1 MSNAIIATPATLPA
15 TTGKLFKGFNVSDF
29 IRQILPY
36 PDTEMGKPSL
46 IRMNSASATSAL
58 GGKTTA
64 PAFITGLLYMLAA
77 HAYGQKTAQD
87 MANKLP
93 SYSAH
98 CLLAGASMLPKG
110 KGCTIA
116 ALKGAT
122 EHAVNALLTL
132 PAKKITVQRTA
143 PAKIIAMEETAECS
157 VAEANAVLAE
167 VWAYNPSMD
176 AEDQAKK
183 YAGYYLRQSQGAT
196 AARLL
201 SPEWRDACAEADKAE
216 WRAEQAEIRAADAMT
231 DRSIAVQEFIKL
243 AEFLGVKLTA
253 TQRKAL
259 AA

>member
-15 TTGKLFKGFNVSDF
+15 TTGKLFKGFNVSGF
-29 IRQILPY
+29 VNQILPH
-36 PDTEMGKPSL
+36 PDSEAGKPSL

-77 HAYGQKTAQD
+77 HAYGQKTAESL
-87 MANKLP
+87 AEKLP

-98 CLLAGASMLPKG
+98 CLLAGASLLPKG

-132 PAKKITVQRTA
+132 PAKKLTVERTK
-143 PAKIIAMEETAECS
+143 PAKAVELPDANTADQTYMAQDAMLC
-157 VAEANAVLAE
+157 
-167 VWAYNPSMD
+167 NPTMD
-176 AEDQAKK
+176 AEDQARK
-183 YAGYYLRQSQGAT
+183 YAGYYLRQSQGST

-201 SPEWRDACAEADKAE
+201 SPEWREACAEAEKAE
-216 WRAEQAEIRAADAMT
+216 WRAQQAEIRVADVMT
-231 DRSIAVQEFIKL
+231 DRSIAVQEFVKL
-243 AEFLGVKLTA
+243 ADFLGVKLTPA
-253 TQRKAL
+253 QRKAI

>member
-15 TTGKLFKGFNVSDF
+15 TTGKLFKGFNVAGF
-29 IRQILPY
+29 IGQILPY
-36 PDTEMGKPSL
+36 PDNEAGKPSL

-93 SYSAH
+93 NYSAH

-110 KGCTIA
+110 KGCTVA

-132 PAKKITVQRTA
+132 PAKKITVKRTT
-143 PAKIIAMEETAECS
+143 PAKIIELPDANTADRSYMAQEAILCSPPMDSEEQGAR
-157 VAEANAVLAE
+157 
-167 VWAYNPSMD
+167 
-176 AEDQAKK
+176 
-183 YAGYYLRQSQGAT
+183 YAGHYLRQSQGAT

-201 SPEWRDACAEADKAE
+201 SPEWREACAEYEKAE
-216 WRAEQAEIRAADAMT
+216 WREKQAEIRAADVMS
-231 DRSIAVQEFIKL
+231 DRNIAVQEFIRL
-243 AEFLGVKLTA
+243 SDFLGIKLTA

>member
-1 MSNAIIATPATLPA
+1 MKNTVIQTPATLPA
-15 TTGKLFKGFNVSDF
+15 TTGKLFKGFNVAGF
-29 IRQILPY
+29 IGQILPY
-36 PDTEMGKPSL
+36 ADTEAGKPSL

-77 HAYGQKTAQD
+77 HAYGQKTAESL
-87 MANKLP
+87 AEKLP

-98 CLLAGASMLPKG
+98 CLMAGASLLPKG
-110 KGCTIA
+110 KGCSVA

-132 PAKKITVQRTA
+132 PAKKPTVQRTA
-143 PAKIIAMEETAECS
+143 PAKT
-157 VAEANAVLAE
+157 VALTEANTAGQSYMAQD
-167 VWAYNPSMD
+167 AMICNPTMD

-201 SPEWRDACAEADKAE
+201 SPEWIDACAEYEKAE
-216 WRAEQAEIRAADAMT
+216 WRAKQAEIRAADAMQ
-231 DRSIAVQEFIKL
+231 DRAIAVQEFVKL

-253 TQRKAL
+253 TQRKAI

>member
-1 MSNAIIATPATLPA
+1 MSNAIITTPATLPA
-15 TTGKLFKGFNVSDF
+15 TTGKLFKGFNVSSF
-29 IRQILPY
+29 IGQILPY
-36 PDTEMGKPSL
+36 PDGEAGKPSL

-77 HAYGQKTAQD
+77 HAYGQKTAEN
-87 MANKLP
+87 MAEKLP
-93 SYSAH
+93 NYSAH
-98 CLLAGASMLPKG
+98 CLLAGSSMLPKG
-110 KGCTIA
+110 KGCTVA

-132 PAKKITVQRTA
+132 PAKKLTVQRTA
-143 PAKIIAMEETAECS
+143 PAKTIALT
-157 VAEANAVLAE
+157 EANAADQTYMAQDAMLCNPPMGAE
-167 VWAYNPSMD
+167 EQS
-176 AEDQAKK
+176 KK

-201 SPEWRDACAEADKAE
+201 SPEWRNACEEYEKAE
-216 WRAEQAEIRAADAMT
+216 WRAKQAEIRAADVMT
-231 DRSIAVQEFIKL
+231 ERNIAVQEFVKL

-253 TQRKAL
+253 TQRKVI

>member
-1 MSNAIIATPATLPA
+1 MKNTVIQTPATLPA
-15 TTGKLFKGFNVSDF
+15 TTGNLFKGFNVSGF
-29 IRQILPY
+29 IGQILPY
-36 PDTEMGKPSL
+36 ADEEAGKPSL

-77 HAYGQKTAQD
+77 HAYGQKTAESL
-87 MANKLP
+87 AEKLP

-122 EHAVNALLTL
+122 EHAVKALLTL
-132 PAKKITVQRTA
+132 PAKKLTVQRTA
-143 PAKIIAMEETAECS
+143 PAKTIELPD
-157 VAEANAVLAE
+157 ANAAGREYMAADAMLT
-167 VWAYNPSMD
+167 NPPMD
-176 AEDQAKK
+176 AEEQSKR
-183 YAGYYLRQSQGAT
+183 YAGHYLRQSQGAT

-201 SPEWRDACAEADKAE
+201 SPEWRNACEEADKAA
-216 WRAEQAEIRAADAMT
+216 WRAKQAEIRAADAMQ
-231 DRSIAVQEFIKL
+231 DRAIAVQEFVKLADFLGIKL
-243 AEFLGVKLTA
+243 SAS
-253 TQRKAL
+253 QRKAL

>member
-1 MSNAIIATPATLPA
+1 MLNRQIIAAPATLPA
-15 TTGKLFKGFNVSDF
+15 TTGKLFKGFNVSGF
-29 IRQILPY
+29 IGQILPY
-36 PDTEMGKPSL
+36 ADSEAGKPSL

-64 PAFITGLLYMLAA
+64 PAFVTGLLYMLAA

-110 KGCTIA
+110 KGCTVA

-132 PAKKITVQRTA
+132 PAKKVTVERTA
-143 PAKIIAMEETAECS
+143 PAKIIELPDTNTAEQSYMAKDAC
-157 VAEANAVLAE
+157 LC
-167 VWAYNPSMD
+167 NPPMD

-183 YAGYYLRQSQGAT
+183 YAGHYLRQSQGAT

-201 SPEWRDACAEADKAE
+201 SPEWREACAEADKAE
-216 WRAEQAEIRAADAMT
+216 WRTQQAEIRAADAMQ
-231 DRSIAVQEFIKL
+231 DRAIAVQEFVKL

-253 TQRKAL
+253 TQRKAI

>member
-15 TTGKLFKGFNVSDF
+15 TTGKLFKGFNVAGF
-29 IRQILPY
+29 IGQILPY
-36 PDTEMGKPSL
+36 ADTEAGKPSL

-77 HAYGQKTAQD
+77 HAYGQKTAESL
-87 MANKLP
+87 AEKLP

-98 CLLAGASMLPKG
+98 CLLAGASLLPKG
-110 KGCTIA
+110 KGCSVA

-132 PAKKITVQRTA
+132 PAKKVTVQRAA
-143 PAKIIAMEETAECS
+143 PAKIIELPDANTAGQSYMAQDAMLCNPPMGAEEQS
-157 VAEANAVLAE
+157 
-167 VWAYNPSMD
+167 
-176 AEDQAKK
+176 KR
-183 YAGYYLRQSQGAT
+183 YAGHYLRQSQGAT

-201 SPEWRDACAEADKAE
+201 SPEWREACAEYEKAE
-216 WRAEQAEIRAADAMT
+216 WRAKQAEIRAADAMQ
-231 DRSIAVQEFIKL
+231 DRAIAVQEFVKL
-243 AEFLGVKLTA
+243 AEFLGVNLTA
-253 TQRKAL
+253 AQRKVL

>member
-15 TTGKLFKGFNVSDF
+15 TTGKLFKGFNVSGF
-29 IRQILPY
+29 VGQILPH
-36 PDTEMGKPSL
+36 PDSEAGKPSL

-87 MANKLP
+87 MADKLP
-93 SYSAH
+93 AYSAH
-98 CLLAGASMLPKG
+98 CLLAGASLLPKG
-110 KGCTIA
+110 KGCSVA

-143 PAKIIAMEETAECS
+143 PAKT
-157 VAEANAVLAE
+157 VALTEANTAGQSYMAQDAMLC
-167 VWAYNPSMD
+167 NPPMD

-183 YAGYYLRQSQGAT
+183 YAGHYLRQSQGAA

-201 SPEWRDACAEADKAE
+201 SPEWRNACEEADKAA
-216 WRAEQAEIRAADAMT
+216 WRAKQAEIRAADVME
-231 DRSIAVQEFIKL
+231 DRAIAVQEFVKL
-243 AEFLGVKLTA
+243 AEFLGVKLSA
-253 TQRKAL
+253 SQRKAL

>member
-15 TTGKLFKGFNVSDF
+15 TTGKLFKGFNVSGF
-29 IRQILPY
+29 IGQILPY

-77 HAYGQKTAQD
+77 HAYGQKTAESL
-87 MANKLP
+87 AEKLP
-93 SYSAH
+93 NYSAH
-98 CLLAGASMLPKG
+98 CLLAGASLLPKG

-116 ALKGAT
+116 VLKGAT
-122 EHAVNALLTL
+122 EHAVKALLTL

-143 PAKIIAMEETAECS
+143 PAKTIELSDANTADRSYMAADAMLT
-157 VAEANAVLAE
+157 
-167 VWAYNPSMD
+167 NPPMD
-176 AEDQAKK
+176 AEEQGKR
-183 YAGYYLRQSQGAT
+183 YAGHYLRQSQGMT

-201 SPEWRDACAEADKAE
+201 SPAWRDACAEYEKAE
-216 WRAEQAEIRAADAMT
+216 WRAKQAEIRAADVME
-231 DRSIAVQEFIKL
+231 DRAIAVQEFVKL
-243 AEFLGVKLTA
+243 AEFLGIKLTA
-253 TQRKAL
+253 TQRKEL

>member
-1 MSNAIIATPATLPA
+1 MSNAIITTPATLPA
-15 TTGKLFKGFNVSDF
+15 TTGKLFKGFNVAGF
-29 IRQILPY
+29 IGQILPY
-36 PDTEMGKPSL
+36 PDNEAGKPSL

-64 PAFITGLLYMLAA
+64 PAFLTGLLYMLAA

-98 CLLAGASMLPKG
+98 CLLAGAALLPKG
-110 KGCTIA
+110 KGCTVA

-143 PAKIIAMEETAECS
+143 PAKAIELPDANVADQTYMAQDAMLC
-157 VAEANAVLAE
+157 
-167 VWAYNPSMD
+167 NPSMD
-176 AEDQAKK
+176 AEEQAQK
-183 YAGYYLRQSQGAT
+183 YANHYLRQSRGVT

-201 SPEWRDACAEADKAE
+201 SPEWREACEDAEKAE
-216 WRAEQAEIRAADAMT
+216 WRAKQAEIRAADAMQ
-231 DRSIAVQEFIKL
+231 DRAIAVQEFIKL

>member
-1 MSNAIIATPATLPA
+1 MKNTVIQTPATLPA
-15 TTGKLFKGFNVSDF
+15 TTGKLFKGFNVSGF
-29 IRQILPY
+29 IGQILPY
-36 PDTEMGKPSL
+36 ADSEAGKPSL

-77 HAYGQKTAQD
+77 HAYGQKTAESL
-87 MANKLP
+87 AEKLP
-93 SYSAH
+93 IYSAH
-98 CLLAGASMLPKG
+98 CLLAGSSLLPKG

-132 PAKKITVQRTA
+132 PAKKLTVQRTA
-143 PAKIIAMEETAECS
+143 PAKTVELPD
-157 VAEANAVLAE
+157 ANAANRSYMAQDAMLC
-167 VWAYNPSMD
+167 NPTMD
-176 AEDQAKK
+176 AEEQSKK

-201 SPEWRDACAEADKAE
+201 SPEWRNACEEHEKAE
-216 WRAEQAEIRAADAMT
+216 WRAQQAEIRAADVMT
-231 DRSIAVQEFIKL
+231 ERNIAVQEFIKL

-253 TQRKAL
+253 TQRKVI

>member
-1 MSNAIIATPATLPA
+1 MSNAIIPTPATLPA
-15 TTGKLFKGFNVSDF
+15 TTGKLFKGFNVSGF
-29 IRQILPY
+29 IGQILPY
-36 PDTEMGKPSL
+36 ADSDAGKPSL

-132 PAKKITVQRTA
+132 PAKKITVERTA
-143 PAKIIAMEETAECS
+143 PAKTIAAPD
-157 VAEANAVLAE
+157 ANMAGQSYMAQDAMLC
-167 VWAYNPSMD
+167 NPSMD
-176 AEDQAKK
+176 AEEQSKR

-201 SPEWRDACAEADKAE
+201 SPEWRDACAEYEKAE
-216 WRAEQAEIRAADAMT
+216 WRAAQAEIRAADAMQ
-231 DRSIAVQEFIKL
+231 DRAIAVQEFVKL

-253 TQRKAL
+253 AQRKAI

>member
-15 TTGKLFKGFNVSDF
+15 TTGKLFKGFNVSGF
-29 IRQILPY
+29 IGQILPY

-77 HAYGQKTAQD
+77 HAYGQKTAESL
-87 MANKLP
+87 AEKLP

-132 PAKKITVQRTA
+132 PAKKLNVQRTA
-143 PAKIIAMEETAECS
+143 PAKTIELPD
-157 VAEANAVLAE
+157 ANAADQTYMAQDAMLC
-167 VWAYNPSMD
+167 NPTMD

-183 YAGYYLRQSQGAT
+183 YAGHYLRQSQKRT

-201 SPEWRDACAEADKAE
+201 SPEWRNACEEADKAA
-216 WRAEQAEIRAADAMT
+216 WRAKQAEIRAADAMQ
-231 DRSIAVQEFIKL
+231 DRAIAAQEFVKL

-253 TQRKAL
+253 AQRKAL

>member
-1 MSNAIIATPATLPA
+1 MSNTIIATPATLPA
-15 TTGKLFKGFNVSDF
+15 TTGKLFKGFNVAGF
-29 IRQILPY
+29 IGQILSY
-36 PDTEMGKPSL
+36 PDNEAGKPSL

-87 MANKLP
+87 MADKLP

-98 CLLAGASMLPKG
+98 CLLAGAALLPKG

-116 ALKGAT
+116 ELKGAT

-143 PAKIIAMEETAECS
+143 PAKTIELPDANTADRSYMAQDAMLT
-157 VAEANAVLAE
+157 
-167 VWAYNPSMD
+167 NPPMD
-176 AEDQAKK
+176 DDQQNR
-183 YAGYYLRQSQGAT
+183 YAGHYLRQSPGAT

-201 SPEWRDACAEADKAE
+201 SPEWREACAEYEKAE
-216 WRAEQAEIRAADAMT
+216 WRAKQAEIRAADAMQ
-231 DRSIAVQEFIKL
+231 DRAIAVQEFVKL
-243 AEFLGVKLTA
+243 AEFLGIKLTA
-253 TQRKAL
+253 AQRKAI

>member
-15 TTGKLFKGFNVSDF
+15 TTGKLFKGFNVTGF
-29 IRQILPY
+29 IGQILPY
-36 PDTEMGKPSL
+36 PDAEMGKPSL

-98 CLLAGASMLPKG
+98 CLLAGSSMLPKG
-110 KGCTIA
+110 KGCTVA

-132 PAKKITVQRTA
+132 PAKKLTVQRTA
-143 PAKIIAMEETAECS
+143 PAKTIALT
-157 VAEANAVLAE
+157 EANAADQTYMAQDAMLCNPPMGAE
-167 VWAYNPSMD
+167 EQS
-176 AEDQAKK
+176 KK

-201 SPEWRDACAEADKAE
+201 SPEWRNACEEHEKAE
-216 WRAEQAEIRAADAMT
+216 WRAKQAEIRAADVMT
-231 DRSIAVQEFIKL
+231 ERNIAVQEFVKL

-253 TQRKAL
+253 AQRKVI

>member
-15 TTGKLFKGFNVSDF
+15 TTGKLFKGFNVSGF
-29 IRQILPY
+29 IGQILPY
-36 PDTEMGKPSL
+36 ADSEAGKPSL

-77 HAYGQKTAQD
+77 HSYGQKTAQD

-98 CLLAGASMLPKG
+98 CLLAGAALLPKG

-132 PAKKITVQRTA
+132 PAKKLTVERTT
-143 PAKIIAMEETAECS
+143 PAKTIAAPDANTAGQSYMAQDAMLC
-157 VAEANAVLAE
+157 
-167 VWAYNPSMD
+167 NPPMD
-176 AEDQAKK
+176 ADEQSKR

-196 AARLL
+196 SARLL
-201 SPEWRDACAEADKAE
+201 SSEWREACAEAEKAE
-216 WRAEQAEIRAADAMT
+216 WRAQQAEIRAADAME
-231 DRSIAVQEFIKL
+231 DRAIAVQEFVKL

-253 TQRKAL
+253 TQRKVI

>member
-15 TTGKLFKGFNVSDF
+15 TTGKLFKGFNVAGF
-29 IRQILPY
+29 IGQILPY
-36 PDTEMGKPSL
+36 ADSEAGKPSL

-77 HAYGQKTAQD
+77 HSYGQKTAQD

-98 CLLAGASMLPKG
+98 CLLAGAALLPKG
-110 KGCTIA
+110 KGCTVG
-116 ALKGAT
+116 ALKAAT

-132 PAKKITVQRTA
+132 PAKKINVQRTT
-143 PAKIIAMEETAECS
+143 PAKTIELPD
-157 VAEANAVLAE
+157 ANAADQTYMAQDAMLT
-167 VWAYNPSMD
+167 NPPMD
-176 AEDQAKK
+176 ADEQSKR
-183 YAGYYLRQSQGAT
+183 YAGHYLRQSQGAT

-201 SPEWRDACAEADKAE
+201 SPEWRDACVEYEKAE
-216 WRAEQAEIRAADAMT
+216 WRAQQAEIKAADAMS
-231 DRSIAVQEFIKL
+231 DRDIAVQEFVKL
-243 AEFLGVKLTA
+243 ADFLGIKLTA
-253 TQRKAL
+253 AQRKAI

>member
-15 TTGKLFKGFNVSDF
+15 TTGKLFKGFNVAGF
-29 IRQILPY
+29 IGQILPY
-36 PDTEMGKPSL
+36 ADTEAGKPSL

-87 MANKLP
+87 MADKLP
-93 SYSAH
+93 AYSAH

-122 EHAVNALLTL
+122 EHAVKALLTL
-132 PAKKITVQRTA
+132 PAKKLNVQRTA
-143 PAKIIAMEETAECS
+143 PAKTIELPDANTADRSYMAKDAMLTNPPMDTEEQSAR
-157 VAEANAVLAE
+157 
-167 VWAYNPSMD
+167 
-176 AEDQAKK
+176 
-183 YAGYYLRQSQGAT
+183 YAGHYLRQSQSAT

-201 SPEWRDACAEADKAE
+201 SPEWIDACTEYEKAE
-216 WRAEQAEIRAADAMT
+216 WRAKQAEIRAADAME
-231 DRSIAVQEFIKL
+231 DRAIAVQEFVKL
-243 AEFLGVKLTA
+243 AEFLGIKLTA
-253 TQRKAL
+253 AQRKAI

>member
-1 MSNAIIATPATLPA
+1 MKNAIITTPATLPA
-15 TTGKLFKGFNVSDF
+15 TTGKLFKGFNVSSF
-29 IRQILPY
+29 IGQILPY
-36 PDTEMGKPSL
+36 PDGESGKPSL

-98 CLLAGASMLPKG
+98 CLLAGSSMLPKG
-110 KGCTIA
+110 KGCTVGE
-116 ALKGAT
+116 LKGAT

-132 PAKKITVQRTA
+132 PAKKVTVQRAA
-143 PAKIIAMEETAECS
+143 PAKIIELPDANTADRSYMAQDAMLC
-157 VAEANAVLAE
+157 
-167 VWAYNPSMD
+167 NPSMD
-176 AEDQAKK
+176 AEEQVAR
-183 YAGYYLRQSQGAT
+183 YAGHYLRQSQGAT

-201 SPEWRDACAEADKAE
+201 SPEWRDACAEYEKAE
-216 WRAEQAEIRAADAMT
+216 WRAKQAEIRAADAMQ
-231 DRSIAVQEFIKL
+231 DRAIAVQEFVKL
-243 AEFLGVKLTA
+243 AEFLGIKLTA
-253 TQRKAL
+253 TQRKVI

>member
-15 TTGKLFKGFNVSDF
+15 TTGKLFKGFNVSGF
-29 IRQILPY
+29 IGQILPY
-36 PDTEMGKPSL
+36 ADSEAGKPSL

-87 MANKLP
+87 MADKLP
-93 SYSAH
+93 AYSSH
-98 CLLAGASMLPKG
+98 CLLAGASLLPKG

-132 PAKKITVQRTA
+132 PAKKLNVQRTA
-143 PAKIIAMEETAECS
+143 PAKTIELPDANTAGQSYMAQDAMLC
-157 VAEANAVLAE
+157 
-167 VWAYNPSMD
+167 NPTMD
-176 AEDQAKK
+176 AEEQSKR
-183 YAGYYLRQSQGAT
+183 YAGHYLRQSQGAT

-201 SPEWRDACAEADKAE
+201 SPEWREACEEVNKAA
-216 WRAEQAEIRAADAMT
+216 WRAEQAEIRAADAMQ
-231 DRSIAVQEFIKL
+231 DRAIAIAEFIRLSELLDVHLTKAQKAKL
-243 AEFLGVKLTA
+243 AA
-253 TQRKAL
+253 
-259 AA
+259 

>member
-1 MSNAIIATPATLPA
+1 MKNTVIQTPATLPA
-15 TTGKLFKGFNVSDF
+15 TTGKLFKGFNVAGF
-29 IRQILPY
+29 IGQILPY
-36 PDTEMGKPSL
+36 ADSEAGKPSL

-77 HAYGQKTAQD
+77 HAYGQKTAESL
-87 MANKLP
+87 AEKLP

-98 CLLAGASMLPKG
+98 CLLAGSSLLPKG

-132 PAKKITVQRTA
+132 PAKKVNVQRTT
-143 PAKIIAMEETAECS
+143 PAKTIELPD
-157 VAEANAVLAE
+157 ANAADRSYMAKDAVLC
-167 VWAYNPSMD
+167 NPPMD
-176 AEDQAKK
+176 AEEQGAR
-183 YAGYYLRQSQGAT
+183 YAGHYLRQSQGET

-201 SPEWRDACAEADKAE
+201 SPEWREACAEADKAE
-216 WRAEQAEIRAADAMT
+216 WRAEQAEIRAADAMQ
-231 DRSIAVQEFIKL
+231 DRAIAVQEFVKL
-243 AEFLGVKLTA
+243 AEFLGIKLTA
-253 TQRKAL
+253 TQRKVI

>member
-1 MSNAIIATPATLPA
+1 MKNAIITTPATLPA
-15 TTGKLFKGFNVSDF
+15 TTGKLFKGFNVSGF
-29 IRQILPY
+29 IGQILPY
-36 PDTEMGKPSL
+36 ADTEAGKPSL

-98 CLLAGASMLPKG
+98 CLLAGSSMLPKG
-110 KGCTIA
+110 KGCTVA

-132 PAKKITVQRTA
+132 PAKKLTVQRTA
-143 PAKIIAMEETAECS
+143 PAKIIAMEDAN
-157 VAEANAVLAE
+157 EADQSYMAQDAMLC
-167 VWAYNPSMD
+167 NPPMD
-176 AEDQAKK
+176 AEEQSKR
-183 YAGYYLRQSQGAT
+183 YAGQYLRQSQGAT

-201 SPEWRDACAEADKAE
+201 SPEWRNACEEYEKAE
-216 WRAEQAEIRAADAMT
+216 WRAKQAEIRAADVIT
-231 DRSIAVQEFIKL
+231 ERNIAAQEFVKL

-253 TQRKAL
+253 TQRKVI

>member
-15 TTGKLFKGFNVSDF
+15 TTGKLFKGFNVAGF
-29 IRQILPY
+29 IGQLLPY
-36 PDTEMGKPSL
+36 ADSEAGKPSL

-77 HAYGQKTAQD
+77 HAYGQKTAESL
-87 MANKLP
+87 AEKLP
-93 SYSAH
+93 NYSAH

-110 KGCTIA
+110 KGCTVA
-116 ALKGAT
+116 SLKGAT

-132 PAKKITVQRTA
+132 PAKKPTVQRTA
-143 PAKIIAMEETAECS
+143 PAKTIELPD
-157 VAEANAVLAE
+157 ANAADRSYMAQDAMLC
-167 VWAYNPSMD
+167 NPTMD
-176 AEDQAKK
+176 AEEQSKR

-201 SPEWRDACAEADKAE
+201 SPEWRDACAEYEKAE
-216 WRAEQAEIRAADAMT
+216 WRARHAEIRAADAME
-231 DRSIAVQEFIKL
+231 DRAIAVQEFVKL

-253 TQRKAL
+253 TQRKVI

>member
-15 TTGKLFKGFNVSDF
+15 TTGKLFKGFNVTGF
-29 IRQILPY
+29 IGQILPY
-36 PDTEMGKPSL
+36 ADNEAGKPSL

-77 HAYGQKTAQD
+77 HAYGQKTAESL
-87 MANKLP
+87 AEKLP

-98 CLLAGASMLPKG
+98 CLLAGSSMLPKG
-110 KGCTIA
+110 KGCTVA

-143 PAKIIAMEETAECS
+143 PAKIIAMENAN
-157 VAEANAVLAE
+157 EANQSYMAQNAMLC
-167 VWAYNPSMD
+167 NPPMD
-176 AEDQAKK
+176 AEEQSKR
-183 YAGYYLRQSQGAT
+183 YAGHYLRQSQGAT

-201 SPEWRDACAEADKAE
+201 SPEWRNACEEHEKAE
-216 WRAEQAEIRAADAMT
+216 WRAKQAEIRAADAMR
-231 DRSIAVQEFIKL
+231 DRNIAAQEFVKL

-253 TQRKAL
+253 TQHKVI

>member
-15 TTGKLFKGFNVSDF
+15 TTGKLFKGFNVAGF
-29 IRQILPY
+29 IGQILPY

-77 HAYGQKTAQD
+77 HAYGQKTAESL
-87 MANKLP
+87 AEKLP

-98 CLLAGASMLPKG
+98 CLLAGSSLLPKG

-143 PAKIIAMEETAECS
+143 PAKTIELPD
-157 VAEANAVLAE
+157 ANAADQSYMAKDVALC
-167 VWAYNPSMD
+167 NPTMD
-176 AEDQAKK
+176 AEEQSKR
-183 YAGYYLRQSQGAT
+183 YAGHYLRQSQGAT
-196 AARLL
+196 AARIL
-201 SPEWRDACAEADKAE
+201 SPEWLEACAEHDKAQ
-216 WRAEQAEIRAADAMT
+216 WRAQQAEIRAADAMQ
-231 DRSIAVQEFIKL
+231 DRAIAVQEFVKL

-253 TQRKAL
+253 VQRKVL